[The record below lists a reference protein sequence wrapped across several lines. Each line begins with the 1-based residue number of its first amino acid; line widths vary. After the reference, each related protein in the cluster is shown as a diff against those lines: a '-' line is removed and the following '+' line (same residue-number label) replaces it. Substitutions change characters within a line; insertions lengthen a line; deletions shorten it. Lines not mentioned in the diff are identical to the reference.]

1 MCIFL
6 SAVLW
11 DVGNVE
17 FRRLSTVP
25 ARMEDKR
32 PYDHDRGGHCGSAG
46 YKEEPHHSGKD
57 NGKFFFRKKNAQLG

>member
-32 PYDHDRGGHCGSAG
+32 PYDHDRGGHYGAG
-46 YKEEPHHSGKD
+46 CKEEPHHSGKD
-57 NGKFFFRKKNAQLG
+57 NGNFFFRKKNAHLG